1 MATTKM
7 KLRVRKKSA
16 ASSIS
21 QAMSAEASPDSKCPI
36 CLDKFKNMAYL
47 DLCLHKFCFRCIHEW
62 SKNKAECPLC
72 KQPFNSIF
80 HSIKAENDFKKY
92 DLRPTENGS
101 FGNLGGQRFRYRTTL
116 AGGDRRRSQRRTS
129 PPPDNGVM
137 FENLA
142 SPASPR
148 QDRNLHRM
156 MMRLSARRRA
166 ENEGR
171 TMRALREQEMIKFR
185 RALYRRGVRVR
196 SVRDNGRTRDT
207 SAEFFQR
214 NPACL
219 HRLVPWLKRELT
231 VLYGAHGSLVN
242 IVQHIIMSQI
252 TRYNMEDDTI
262 VQELRPFLQARTEH
276 FVHEFINFARSP
288 YNMEAYDQH
297 AVYDC
302 PAPSSEED
310 SSSNSSVIAISE
322 DEEDSVGLNS
332 NPNSMTGSTLSQTP
346 WDDETPGP
354 SYSTEPV
361 QTMALSVRD
370 SDSESSVEEAD
381 GPVATQ
387 GNPPGSVNVSTQEGD
402 HVSSGEDDCLIVG
415 YVKPMAER
423 TPELVQLSSDSEE
436 SVQDESTAAP
446 KQPVHIHFGSELNS
460 PASVSSL
467 STKHKST
474 EKESPRQ
481 ADGKERSSPEKR
493 SRDPTSH
500 EASLSSDQHTS
511 SSLALSRHKGPED
524 RDDRRH
530 RAQGYSRSRSGSW
543 SRSRSHD
550 RSSHSSRRRS
560 RSRSQSRDHY
570 REGNYPDRRHDRQGD
585 DHLGRGRE
593 AAPHAYHWHSYSHYS
608 CERDR
613 SRKHYTEKRS
623 SYTSYYVSPDRRSH
637 SHQRSHSRSRSHSQ
651 ESRRRERRRS
661 RSRSSTDSVSS
672 HRKSKHEKPGGKRK
686 YKTRHLEEPTPKNGA
701 SKQQESEDGAKER
714 KSSKEKHRK
723 KSRERSMKRSPS
735 VEIVYEGKSEDQCRR
750 HRKKKKKHKKKSK
763 RHRSKDRSSR
773 HSPVVITI
781 DSDSDHTINTKDC
794 IGPIGSHSDV
804 DDPIPNL
811 SPSLVPS
818 SNPAD
823 SCLLDSILQ
832 HWEQQF
838 PTVSQNVGTHIMTDP
853 PHPLTG
859 EPDPLTNQPNPSTG
873 LSHPVTGQPDL
884 LINQSGPS
892 TNQTGH
898 LNDPLD
904 PMTDPPNPLN
914 DPPHSLT
921 SGLDPLMNQP
931 DLSANMPDGL
941 TEKLDPLI
949 DMSTT
954 MPNTSHSSTNDQ
966 GSLTHPLETLG
977 EQPNQLAN
985 QQDHLTEPQSPVTDP
1000 TNRQEPLGGLCDMP
1014 QC

>member
-7 KLRVRKKSA
+7 KLRVRKKA
-16 ASSIS
+16 PVSSIS

-101 FGNLGGQRFRYRTTL
+101 FGNLGGQRFRYRTTVT
-116 AGGDRRRSQRRTS
+116 GDRRRPQRRTS

-137 FENLA
+137 FESLA

-148 QDRNLHRM
+148 QDRSLHRM
-156 MMRLSARRRA
+156 MMRLAARRRA

-171 TMRALREQEMIKFR
+171 AMRALQEQELIKFR

-252 TRYNMEDDTI
+252 TRYNMEEDAI

-387 GNPPGSVNVSTQEGD
+387 GSPPVTVDGSAQARD
-402 HVSSGEDDCLIVG
+402 HASSGEDDCLIVG

-446 KQPVHIHFGSELNS
+446 KQPMHIHFGSELNS
-460 PASVSSL
+460 PASVSSS

-474 EKESPRQ
+474 EKESPRLTG
-481 ADGKERSSPEKR
+481 GKENERNTPEKG
-493 SRDPTSH
+493 RDPGLVEGSP
-500 EASLSSDQHTS
+500 SSDQHTS
-511 SSLALSRHKGPED
+511 SSLALNPDKGPED
-524 RDDRRH
+524 RSDRRH
-530 RAQGYSRSRSGSW
+530 RARDHTRSRSGSW

-550 RSSHSSRRRS
+550 RSSHSSRRHS
-560 RSRSQSRDHY
+560 RSRSQSRDHF
-570 REGNYPDRRHDRQGD
+570 REGNHPDRRHDKQGG
-585 DHLGRGRE
+585 DHSVCGRE

-623 SYTSYYVSPDRRSH
+623 SYTSYYISPDRHSRPRS
-637 SHQRSHSRSRSHSQ
+637 RSRSRSHSR
-651 ESRRRERRRS
+651 ESRRRERRHS
-661 RSRSSTDSVSS
+661 RSRSSSDSRSS
-672 HRKSKHEKPGGKRK
+672 HRKSKHDKPGGKRK
-686 YKTRHLEEPTPKNGA
+686 YKTRHLEEPAPKNGA
-701 SKQQESEDGAKER
+701 SKQLESAEDGVKER
-714 KSSKEKHRK
+714 KSSKEKHGK

-735 VEIVYEGKSEDQCRR
+735 VEIVYEGKSGDQTRR
-750 HRKKKKKHKKKSK
+750 HHKKKKKHKKKSK

-773 HSPVVITI
+773 HSPVIITI
-781 DSDSDHTINTKDC
+781 DSDSDHATNTKDLTC
-794 IGPIGSHSDV
+794 PIGSNSDV

-811 SPSLVPS
+811 SPPLVPS
-818 SNPAD
+818 SNPAGG
-823 SCLLDSILQ
+823 CLLDSILQ

-838 PTVSQNVGTHIMTDP
+838 PTVSQSVGASVMTDP
-853 PHPLTG
+853 PDPLTG
-859 EPDPLTNQPNPSTG
+859 EADPVTSQPNPLAGSP
-873 LSHPVTGQPDL
+873 HPLTSQPVL

-892 TNQTGH
+892 DNQTGY
-898 LNDPLD
+898 LTDSLD
-904 PMTDPPNPLN
+904 SLTDPPSLLT

-921 SGLDPLMNQP
+921 SEPDPLVNQP
-931 DLSANMPDGL
+931 DFSANMPDGS
-941 TEKLDPLI
+941 TETLNPLI
-949 DMSTT
+949 DTSTT
-954 MPNTSHSSTNDQ
+954 LSDPPHSSTDDP
-966 GSLTHPLETLG
+966 GSLTHQLETLV
-977 EQPNQLAN
+977 EQSNHLTN
-985 QQDHLTEPQSPVTDP
+985 QQNPLTEPHTPVADP
-1000 TNRQEPLGGLCDMP
+1000 ADKQESLGGACDVPLC
-1014 QC
+1014 